1 MLNTENR
8 LSKRKTAVIIIEYMD
23 NPAKKFNSY
32 NLIKANCAGTQW
44 SIGRM
49 LIMLRML
56 S

>member
-1 MLNTENR
+1 MNTENR
-8 LSKRKTAVIIIEYMD
+8 LSKRKTTVIIIEHVD
-23 NPAKKFNSY
+23 NPTKKFNSY
-32 NLIKANCAGTQW
+32 NLVKANCAGTQW